1 MSNRKWS
8 ARKKRRK
15 SPTLAKGARMG
26 HPSSKARSH
35 ATAKAQLETDRAT
48 RFDLGMGMLVE

>member
-35 ATAKAQLETDRAT
+35 ATAKARRETDWAAG
-48 RFDLGMGMLVE
+48 FDLGIGMLVE